1 MNVVGGRNC
10 WHIKWPYM
18 SWVGPRE
25 GVRTNRICFGGEWQA
40 NVGGL
45 GQVQLPVTE
54 GVTVKLLVMSSPFHS
69 P

>member
-1 MNVVGGRNC
+1 
-10 WHIKWPYM
+10 M